1 MQSQGNVE
9 DQIDKE
15 VPTGGNSQVWS
26 LLPPKKS
33 VGIMGGRLIEKR
45 EGAAGS

>member
-9 DQIDKE
+9 DQVDKE
-15 VPTGGNSQVWS
+15 VPTGGNPEVWR